1 MKKPLI
7 CCDCI
12 LNQVDLNVDYS
23 HVNTVRFMII
33 EDEKDL
39 LFVYKKGLEETGITI
54 VAFEDPQMALNDFK
68 KNFNIYCLVITDLRM
83 PIINGYRIINEFKL
97 IKPDIKVIL
106 ISAYNISQNDLINNL
121 NPGIEVDRIILKPA
135 SLEDIKKEVMYFCD
149 KN

>member
-1 MKKPLI
+1 
-7 CCDCI
+7 
-12 LNQVDLNVDYS
+12 
-23 HVNTVRFMII
+23 MII

-106 ISAYNISQNDLINNL
+106 ISAYNIAQNDLINNL

-135 SLEDIKKEVMYFCD
+135 SLEDIKNEVIYFCD
-149 KN
+149 KK